1 MKICYFG
8 TYNLKWGR
16 SHIYIKGF
24 RENGVKILEC
34 HSAAPGFGKYY
45 ELWRLHKKIDEYD
58 FIIVGYPGHAVVWF
72 AKIISR
78 KPVIFDA
85 GWTME
90 EGVVISRNQGGFL
103 NFYKFYIKFIDWLAV
118 KCSNIVLVES
128 EEQRK
133 YFENKFGNSNK
144 YKVVYTGADDSFFY
158 IDSKINKKNKFSVV
172 FRGKFLPE
180 AGVEHVVLASKIL
193 ENDEIDLVI
202 IGNGFLE
209 KEIKSLINNLKPK
222 NLTLV
227 SGHLEFKD
235 LRNRMLSAHVSL
247 GQFEDHE
254 RLERTIPH
262 KCFET
267 LALGLPYVT
276 ARTKPVAEILKDG
289 ESVIFVN
296 PADSKD
302 LAEKILYLKNNP
314 EIAIKIGN
322 NEHKIYQNKFT
333 PKILASKILEII
345 CSNS

>member
-16 SHIYIKGF
+16 SHIYTKGF

-34 HSAAPGFGKYY
+34 HSVASGFRKYY
-45 ELWRLHKKIDEYD
+45 ELWRIHKKIDEYD

-72 AKIISR
+72 AKMISR
-78 KPVIFDA
+78 KPIIFDA

-90 EGVVISRNQGGFL
+90 EGVVISRKQGGFL
-103 NFYKFYIKFIDWLAV
+103 NTYKFYIKFIDWLAV

-144 YKVVYTGADDSFFY
+144 YKVIYTGADDSFFY

-180 AGVEHVVLASKIL
+180 AGVKYVVEVAKIL
-193 ENDEIDLVI
+193 GKSDIDFLL

-209 KEIKSLINNLKPK
+209 EEIKKQIMSLHLK
-222 NLTLV
+222 NLTLIAGYL
-227 SGHLEFKD
+227 SEKEI
-235 LRNRMLSAHVSL
+235 REIMLSCHISL
-247 GQFEDHE
+247 GQLENHD
-254 RLERTIPH
+254 RLNRTIPH
-262 KCFET
+262 KCFESI
-267 LALGLPYVT
+267 ALGIPYVT
-276 ARTKPVAEILKDG
+276 SRFLPITEILKDG
-289 ESVIFVN
+289 ESVILVN
-296 PADSKD
+296 PADPDD
-302 LAEKILYLKNNP
+302 LAEKILYLKNNLA
-314 EIAIKIGN
+314 IATKIGN
-322 NEHKIYQNKFT
+322 NGHKIYQNKFT

-345 CSNS
+345 RSNS